1 MNIRRERVVAPE
13 VVLTGV
19 AVCFVPLAGWFVVQG
34 TVRVITARGES
45 ITDIV
50 SSPLTRRQ
58 LEAESDGPEL
68 AEFLMAYPGRWWRLP
83 LPGTVAEGRGV

>member
-19 AVCFVPLAGWFVVQG
+19 AVCFLPLAGWFAVRS
-34 TVRVITARGES
+34 TVRVTTAQGES

-68 AEFLMAYPGRWWRLP
+68 AEFLMAHPGSWWHLP
-83 LPGTVAEGRGV
+83 LPDPIEEGRGV